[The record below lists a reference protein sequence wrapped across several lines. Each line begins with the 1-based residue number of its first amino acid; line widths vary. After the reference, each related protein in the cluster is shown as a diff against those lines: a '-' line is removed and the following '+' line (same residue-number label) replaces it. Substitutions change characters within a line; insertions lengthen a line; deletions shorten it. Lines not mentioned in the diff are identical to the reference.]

1 VKPWGGTLVALV
13 GAMTLRLTLGG
24 AFQRYVQPRMEPW
37 LLIAGAL
44 LVVLGLITFWQATNE
59 DPDSHQDSHEH
70 DHDDRVDQ
78 ELEHEHSSRVGWLLL
93 APVVVLLMVAPPS
106 LGSYGVDRAPQVS
119 VTTGQSTLPPLDDS
133 NGPIPMTLQEYSQ
146 RAFDGS
152 AAGATVTLVG
162 FSLGGDDLRIARY
175 QIACCAADA
184 AASVVRVEGAAS
196 TPAADT
202 WLRVTGTYAE
212 GDGTPTLA
220 AATVEVIAP
229 PVDPY
234 E

>member
-24 AFQRYVQPRMEPW
+24 TFQRYVQPRMQPW
-37 LLIAGAL
+37 LLIAGVL
-44 LVVLGLITFWQATNE
+44 LVVLGALTFWQATSG
-59 DPDSHQDSHEH
+59 DPDSQEH
-70 DHDDRVDQ
+70 HPDQ
-78 ELEHEHSSRVGWLLL
+78 ELELELEHEHSSRVGWLLL

-119 VTTGQSTLPPLDDS
+119 VTTGRSTLPPLDDS
-133 NGPIPMTLQEYSQ
+133 KGPIPMTLQEFSQ
-146 RAFDGS
+146 RSFDGS

-162 FSLGGDDLRIARY
+162 FSMGGGDLRIARY

-184 AASVVRVEGAAS
+184 AASVVRIEGAAS

-202 WLRVTGTYAE
+202 WLRVTGAWTE
-212 GDGTPTLA
+212 GDDTPTLA
-220 AATVEVIAP
+220 ATAVEEIAA

>member
-1 VKPWGGTLVALV
+1 MKPWGGTLVALV

-37 LLIAGAL
+37 LLIAGVL
-44 LVVLGLITFWQATNE
+44 LVGLGAVTFWQATSG
-59 DPDSHQDSHEH
+59 DPDSHEH
-70 DHDDRVDQ
+70 HPDK

-106 LGSYGVDRAPQVS
+106 LGSYGVDRAPHVS
-119 VTTGQSTLPPLDDS
+119 VTTGRSTLPPLDDS
-133 NGPIPMTLQEYSQ
+133 NGPIPMTLQEFSQ
-146 RAFDGS
+146 RSFDGS

-162 FSLGGDDLRIARY
+162 FSLGGADLRIARY

-184 AASVVRVEGAAS
+184 AASVVRIEGAAT

-202 WLRVTGTYAE
+202 WLRVTGTWTE
-212 GDGTPTLA
+212 GDDTPTLA
-220 AATVEVIAP
+220 ATTVEEIAA